1 MRLDE
6 FGLARG
12 SPILLLAVL
21 LAGPA
26 RADDAKPLDAS
37 PQGRSPEPVSV
48 NPVGTFEF
56 GSYGRIGIASDLQGR
71 VAEPLNFV
79 SHGPRFDEDSYAE
92 LELRREDRFKQGIE
106 SRVVATLALAAPF
119 FHFTGDASQWFVV
132 RNLYAQAK
140 YKGFVTW
147 IGSRMY
153 RGDDIYLLD
162 WWPLDNQ
169 NTIGGGASYDFEK
182 SDTRI
187 AAHVGMQRLD
197 GADGR
202 GDPYQYQVTEAPS
215 PFGLGETGVESLNR
229 PRVVETLKLTQLFRD
244 GRVFKDKRAGMK
256 LILYGEVQEIGAGV
270 VQDPTSQQQIA
281 LPSDFGFL
289 IGGQVGFWTGV
300 RDTHLN
306 MFVRYAR
313 GLAAYDWLQIPTT
326 FANDGTTGDSQEVL
340 FALGGNWEKDWFG
353 ILGGAYYRYFSDGS
367 DAPTSLQ
374 RYSEGA
380 VDVRPQIYLGNYF
393 GVALDASYQAR
404 RYAYP
409 ALDSTSGSPLFASM
423 WRFALMPYFSPF
435 GRGSYKRPQFRLI
448 YALSVPDAGFRS
460 LYPAEDY
467 RSQRDVQHYLGVN
480 VEWWFNSSSY
490 P

>member
-1 MRLDE
+1 MKKLLS
-6 FGLARG
+6 FIAITLATT
-12 SPILLLAVL
+12 STAF
-21 LAGPA
+21 
-26 RADDAKPLDAS
+26 ADDAKPLDQS
-37 PQGRSPEPVSV
+37 PQGRSAEPEDN
-48 NPVGTFEF
+48 NPHGSFEF
-56 GSYGRIGIASDLQGR
+56 GSYGRVGIASDLQGR
-71 VAEPLNFV
+71 VATPINFV

-92 LELRREDRFKQGIE
+92 LELRREDSFKNQIQ

-119 FHFTGDASQWFVV
+119 FHFSGNVDQMLLV

-140 YKGFVTW
+140 YKGFVAW

-182 SDTRI
+182 QDARI

-197 GADGR
+197 
-202 GDPYQYQVTEAPS
+202 DPYQYQVTQVPS
-215 PFGLGETGVESLNR
+215 PFGIGATGVVSLDR
-229 PRVVETLKLTQLFRD
+229 PRVVETLKLTQLLRN
-244 GRVFKDKRAGMK
+244 GRVFKNPKAGMK
-256 LILYGEVQEIGAGV
+256 LILYGEVQELSAGV
-270 VQDPTSQQQIA
+270 FQDPTSNQQVA
-281 LPSDFGFL
+281 LPSDAGFVV
-289 IGGQVGFWTGV
+289 GGQVGFWTGE

-313 GLAAYDWLQIPTT
+313 GLAAYDMLAVPTT
-326 FANDGTTGDSQEVL
+326 FANDRTTGDAQEFL
-340 FALGGNWEKDWFG
+340 FALGGNFETGPFG
-353 ILGGAYYRYFSDGS
+353 LLGGAYYRYFSDGS
-367 DAPTSLQ
+367 EAGTSLQ
-374 RYSEGA
+374 RYSEGV

-393 GVALDASYQAR
+393 GVALDASFQAR

-409 ALDSTSGSPLFASM
+409 DPNSATGSPLFATM

-435 GRGSYKRPQFRLI
+435 GRGSYKRPQFRII
-448 YALSVPDAGFRS
+448 YAASVPNEGFKS
-460 LYPAEDY
+460 LYPVEDF
-467 RSQRDVQHYLGVN
+467 RAQRDVEHYLGLN